1 MYSFLND
8 YSECT
13 HEKILENISQN
24 LRKQNVGYGLD
35 PHCEHA
41 RKCIKKYL
49 DREDADI
56 HFLIAGTP
64 SNALAVASILRPFE
78 AVISC
83 DSGHINVHETG
94 AIEATGH
101 KVLSRPHV
109 NGKLTCEA
117 IQSILDEHTDEH
129 MVKPKMVY
137 ISQTTEYGS
146 IYTLSELKKLRN
158 FTRAHDLYLF
168 VDGARL
174 GSALASSYNDVT
186 LKDLAHYTD
195 MFYIGGTKNGALMG
209 EAMIILNDDLKK
221 DFRFIMKN
229 QGNLLAKGFLLGMQF
244 ETLFTDDLFF
254 ELGRHA
260 NQMATRMME
269 ALKKK
274 GIKFYVEPQS
284 NQLFPWIPVKKIDDM
299 AEKFLF
305 SHMNIKDGRQMIRLV
320 TSWATSE
327 ESVQAF
333 ENYMENF

>member
-1 MYSFLND
+1 M
-8 YSECT
+8 
-13 HEKILENISQN
+13 
-24 LRKQNVGYGLD
+24 
-35 PHCEHA
+35 
-41 RKCIKKYL
+41 
-49 DREDADI
+49 
-56 HFLIAGTP
+56 
-64 SNALAVASILRPFE
+64 ASILHPFK

-101 KVLSRPHV
+101 KVLSRSHV

-146 IYTLSELKKLRN
+146 IYTLSELKKLWN

-209 EAMIILNDDLKK
+209 EAIIILNDDLKK

-274 GIKFYVEPQS
+274 GIKFYVEPPT
-284 NQLFPWIPVKKIDDM
+284 L
-299 AEKFLF
+299 
-305 SHMNIKDGRQMIRLV
+305 R
-320 TSWATSE
+320 
-327 ESVQAF
+327 
-333 ENYMENF
+333 